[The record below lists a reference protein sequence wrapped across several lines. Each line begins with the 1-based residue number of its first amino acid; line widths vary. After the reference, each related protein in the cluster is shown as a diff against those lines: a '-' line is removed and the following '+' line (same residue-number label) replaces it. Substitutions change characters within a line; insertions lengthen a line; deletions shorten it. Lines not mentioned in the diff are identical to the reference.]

1 MENPSRIRATGI
13 SCITGAIVWIIAL
26 FIEYGLGLQPP
37 GSGGLFYL
45 KQAMFLVAMVGFLM
59 GIVGLMWARAAGD
72 GWSVP
77 LPLWTGL
84 GCDKLT
90 LNGY

>member
-26 FIEYGLGLQPP
+26 CIEYGLGLQPP